1 MNEEEKYKIA
11 LFMIIR
17 NSTVMPKGMVLCKS
31 MKEINKMSYATM
43 QEILNK
49 TVDFERAKK
58 IYEEGK
64 KAYEEDNKC

>member
-11 LFMIIR
+11 LFMVIR

-49 TVDFERAKK
+49 TVDFEKLKK

>member
-17 NSTVMPKGMVLCKS
+17 NSTVMPKGMVLCKY